1 MKRRDLM
8 DIAGL
13 SMAISTI
20 KVVND
25 VSTAVLGKSLDT
37 SKELGDSF
45 IKMMEQSVNPGVGQN
60 IDIRM

>member
-1 MKRRDLM
+1 M

-13 SMAISTI
+13 SMAMSTTR
-20 KVVND
+20 VVSD
-25 VSTAVLGKSLDT
+25 VSTAVLEKSLDT

-45 IKMMEQSVNPGVGQN
+45 IKMMEQSVNPELGQN

>member
-1 MKRRDLM
+1 M

-13 SMAISTI
+13 SMAMSTTR
-20 KVVND
+20 VVSD
-25 VSTAVLGKSLDT
+25 VSTAVLDKSLDT

-45 IKMMEQSVNPGVGQN
+45 IEMMEQSVNPELGQN